1 MGLNPLY
8 WGFNKD
14 RSIMVASEMKALE
27 GVCDRFEIFPPG
39 HCFSNKTGLQKWY
52 DRSWQTV
59 IPTRSNLLE
68 VTADIKS
75 RLEEA
80 CRKRL
85 MADVPIAF
93 LLSGGLDSSLIC
105 SIIKRLYKN
114 KEIHTFSI
122 GIKGSPDLLAAQ
134 KVADFLQTTHHSYHF
149 IIEDF

>member
-1 MGLNPLY
+1 MLVIGRDHMGLNPLY

-14 RSIMVASEMKALE
+14 KSIMVSSELKALE
-27 GVCDRFEIFPPG
+27 GVCERFEIFPPG
-39 HCFSNKTGLQKWY
+39 HCYSNKTGLQKWY

-59 IPTRSNLLE
+59 IPTRSCVEE
-68 VTADIKS
+68 VTRDIKG

-80 CRKRL
+80 CKKRL

-105 SIIKRLYKN
+105 SIIKRLYKH

-134 KVADFLQTTHHSYHF
+134 KVADFL
-149 IIEDF
+149 